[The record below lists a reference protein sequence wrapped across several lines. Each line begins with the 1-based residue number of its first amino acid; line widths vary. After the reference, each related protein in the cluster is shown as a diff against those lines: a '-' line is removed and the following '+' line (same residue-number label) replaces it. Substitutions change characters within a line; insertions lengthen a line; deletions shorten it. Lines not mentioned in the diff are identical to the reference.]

1 MKVEL
6 LEASFFFHQKETKC
20 RRDLHEIFLKPQYT
34 CVEVPQFSI
43 STFNTPFFCFLFLFE
58 YTQNLQPGSSKQQT
72 KMVSIAKIFL
82 QDYPERFILSYFLEL
97 LKALSPSRMLLLFSL
112 TFSLSW
118 LGKNINIYGA
128 DIPRRCI
135 ESRHFY
141 PCPPPQLK
149 FTPKFF

>member
-1 MKVEL
+1 
-6 LEASFFFHQKETKC
+6 
-20 RRDLHEIFLKPQYT
+20 
-34 CVEVPQFSI
+34 
-43 STFNTPFFCFLFLFE
+43 
-58 YTQNLQPGSSKQQT
+58 
-72 KMVSIAKIFL
+72 MVSIAKIFL

-97 LKALSPSRMLLLFSL
+97 LRALSPSRMLLLFSL

-141 PCPPPQLK
+141 PCAPPQLK
-149 FTPKFF
+149 FTPKFFWSPCPQTIKIYWFSSGSVFFENNFLPNSRKRWSKIWFALLKFSGKI